1 MSLAL
6 AVLGGLHG
14 VGVGLKGAMIA
25 KTEGETAIEVEKE
38 KTEQKR
44 LDLIKEATEKENE
57 RRQKKEDEKKKY
69 EQKKIDEHNKIA
81 ASKEHLHTYNQ
92 SNYVDMLSQAGM
104 INQNSI
110 INFDVPYGQDPTGY
124 ALTGKRY
131 VLSAA
136 GDDVGRAENRFNT
149 DLNAVVTFGGKDGKR
164 VKQWELAYL
173 AHDKMKKKFGE
184 SPDPSQQK
192 MLDKAEQEYTA
203 VFRALSTQLSDIIA
217 RNRRIDAETMELSGG
232 RSISTG
238 AYNVL
243 IESEGIRNTLLK
255 SQIPISVIEDFILL
269 PALDTTRQNI
279 EAQGKQGYMLQ
290 FYEDT
295 LEASGEKVIPDDINN
310 DDINEAINNKQNKG
324 DSGIKANNSTADDL
338 DTAVAVSNST
348 GGNVQPKAAF
358 QSIQQ
363 FETLLEST
371 DQKSQMPLTVVNAS
385 TTSGI
390 IRFEVNPELSLNNP
404 AAIDNYQL
412 TLRSATGSGTLEK
425 EVGLQR
431 YLGIQK
437 VVARVIQR
445 QVLKETDPSSGL
457 ITSFGVN
464 DGVQYNETLKNLN
477 RVELSTKIAAVEAS
491 LDMSSELLGMTKEYI
506 RLGAMGEPVPFTSG
520 FAQKMLAVKRGAVQQ
535 MRQLGFRV
543 DDAGNYLAYED
554 GETDEALAIYMADK
568 AENAGFT
575 LAADGTLIAPTNPSD
590 LGAYREFLEIQ
601 FVYMLARS
609 LENPEGGGARL
620 SVADIENMR
629 QAFGSGKF
637 LNEPGIQLMAL
648 QSMTQRFALQYNHLK
663 ALENSVNPFQY
674 AAAMHL
680 HDNQKFKGFK
690 RNATSGDKRKAVKSI
705 IHEFMGTTPPGDD
718 DMIKPPGD
726 DSDIQN
732 PYEPTPSDDNDRG
745 YIPSYIN

>member
-44 LDLIKEATEKENE
+44 LDLIKEATEKAND
-57 RRQKKEDEKKKY
+57 RKQKLEDEKKKR
-69 EQKKIDEHNKIA
+69 EQKLIDEHEKIA
-81 ASKEHLHTYNQ
+81 TSKEHLHTYDQ

-110 INFDVPYGQDPTGY
+110 INFDVPYGQNPTGY

-131 VLSAA
+131 MLSAA

-149 DLNAVVTFGGKDGKR
+149 DLNAIVTYDGKR

-173 AHDKMKKKFGE
+173 AYDKMKKQFGK
-184 SPDPSQQK
+184 SPEPFQQNI
-192 MLDKAEQEYTA
+192 LNKAEIEYTA

-290 FYEDT
+290 FYENT

-338 DTAVAVSNST
+338 DTAAAVSNST
-348 GGNVQPKAAF
+348 GGNVKPKVAF
-358 QSIQQ
+358 QGIQE
-363 FETLLEST
+363 FETLLESI

-390 IRFEVNPELSLNNP
+390 IRFEVNPELSLSNP
-404 AAIDNYQL
+404 AAIEDYKL
-412 TLRSATGSGTLEK
+412 TLRSVTGSGTLEK
-425 EVGLQR
+425 EPGLQR
-431 YLGIQK
+431 YLGMQK

-445 QVLKETDPSSGL
+445 QVLKKTDPSSGL

-464 DGVQYNETLKNLN
+464 DGVEYNETLKNLN

-491 LDMSSELLGMTKEYI
+491 LDMSSELLGMTKDYI
-506 RLGAMGEPVPFTSG
+506 KAGATGEAVPFTSG

-543 DDAGNYLAYED
+543 DDAGNYLEYED
-554 GETDEALAIYMADK
+554 GQTDEALAIYMIDK

-620 SVADIENMR
+620 SVADIQNMR
-629 QAFGSGKF
+629 EAFGSGTF
-637 LNEPGIQLMAL
+637 LNDPGIQLMAL

-690 RNATSGDKRKAVKSI
+690 RNADSGYKRKAVKSI
-705 IHEFMGTTPPGDD
+705 IHEFMGTTPPEDD

-732 PYEPTPSDDNDRG
+732 PYEPTPSDDNDPG
-745 YIPSYIN
+745 YTPSYIG

>member
-25 KTEGETAIEVEKE
+25 KTEGETAVEVEKE
-38 KTEQKR
+38 KTKQKE
-44 LDLIKEATEKENE
+44 LELAAEAAKDFNE
-57 RRQKKEDEKKKY
+57 RMQKQADEQKKY

-81 ASKEHLHTYNQ
+81 TSKEHLYTYDQ
-92 SNYVDMLSQAGM
+92 SKYTDILLQAGM

-110 INFDVPYGQDPTGY
+110 INFDVPYGQDPIGY
-124 ALTGKRY
+124 AYTGKRY
-131 VLSAA
+131 MLSAA

-173 AHDKMKKKFGE
+173 AYDKMKKKFGK
-184 SPDPSQQK
+184 SPNPFQQK
-192 MLDKAEQEYTA
+192 MLDKAELEYTA

-217 RNRRIDAETMELSGG
+217 RNQRIDAETMELSGG

-238 AYNVL
+238 KYNVL
-243 IESEGIRNTLLK
+243 MESENIRDTLLE

-290 FYEDT
+290 FHEDT
-295 LEASGEKVIPDDINN
+295 LKASGEKVIPDDINN
-310 DDINEAINNKQNKG
+310 DDINEAINNKQSKG

-338 DTAVAVSNST
+338 DTAVTVSNST
-348 GGNVQPKAAF
+348 GGKVQPKAAF
-358 QSIQQ
+358 QSIQE

-371 DQKSQMPLTVVNAS
+371 DSKSQLPLTVVNAS

-390 IRFEVNPELSLNNP
+390 IRFNVNPELSLNNP
-404 AAIDNYQL
+404 DAIEDYRL
-412 TLRSATGSGTLEK
+412 TLRSVTGSGTLEK
-425 EVGLQR
+425 ETGLQR
-431 YLGIQK
+431 YLGMHK

-445 QVLKETDPSSGL
+445 QVLKRTDPSSGL

-477 RVELSTKIAAVEAS
+477 RVELSNKITTVEAS
-491 LDMSSELLGMTKEYI
+491 LDMASELLGMTKEYI
-506 RLGAMGEPVPFTSG
+506 RLGAEGETVPFTSG

-543 DDAGNYLAYED
+543 DDAGNYLEYED
-554 GETDEALAIYMADK
+554 GGTDEELALYMADK

-620 SVADIENMR
+620 SVTDIDNMR
-629 QAFGSGKF
+629 KAFGSGTY
-637 LNEPGIQLMAL
+637 LNDPGIQLMAL

-690 RNATSGDKRKAVKSI
+690 RNATRKNKVDAVVGI
-705 IHEFMGTTPPGDD
+705 IHEFMGTTPPKDD

-732 PYEPTPSDDNDRG
+732 PYEPTPSDDNDPG
-745 YIPSYIN
+745 YTPSYIG

>member
-25 KTEGETAIEVEKE
+25 KTEGETAVKVAEEETKQKE
-38 KTEQKR
+38 LE
-44 LDLIKEATEKENE
+44 LAAEATKEFNK
-57 RRQKKEDEKKKY
+57 RKQKLTDEENQRKQRKIED
-69 EQKKIDEHNKIA
+69 HNKIA
-81 ASKEHLHTYNQ
+81 ASKEHLHTYDQ
-92 SNYVDMLSQAGM
+92 SNYVDMLSLAGM
-104 INQNSI
+104 VNQNSI
-110 INFDVPYGQDPTGY
+110 INFDVPYGQDPMGY
-124 ALTGKRY
+124 AYTGKRFM
-131 VLSAA
+131 LSAA

-149 DLNAVVTFGGKDGKR
+149 DLNAVVTYDGKR

-173 AHDKMKKKFGE
+173 AHDKMKKQFGE
-184 SPDPSQQK
+184 NPEPFQQN
-192 MLDKAEQEYTA
+192 MLDKAEQEYQA

-217 RNRRIDAETMELSGG
+217 RNRRIDAETLEVSGG
-232 RSISTG
+232 RSLSTG
-238 AYNVL
+238 TYNVL
-243 IESEGIRNTLLK
+243 MESEGIRNTLAK
-255 SQIPISVIEDFILL
+255 SKIPTNVIEDFILL
-269 PALDTTRQNI
+269 PALDTNRKNI

-290 FYEDT
+290 FHKDT
-295 LEASGEKVIPDDINN
+295 LKASGEKIIPDDISS
-310 DDINEAINNKQNKG
+310 DDIDEAINNKQNKG
-324 DSGIKANNSTADDL
+324 DSGIDANNSTADDL
-338 DTAVAVSNST
+338 DTAAAVSDST
-348 GGNVQPKAAF
+348 GGNVKPKVAF
-358 QSIQQ
+358 QGIQE

-390 IRFEVNPELSLNNP
+390 IRFNVNPELSLSNP
-404 AAIDNYQL
+404 AAIENYQL
-412 TLRSATGSGTLEK
+412 TLRSVTGSGTLEK
-425 EVGLQR
+425 EPGLQR
-431 YLGIQK
+431 YLGMQK

-464 DGVQYNETLKNLN
+464 DGVQYNETLKNLD
-477 RVELSTKIAAVEAS
+477 RVELSKKITTVEAS
-491 LDMSSELLGMTKEYI
+491 LDMASELLGMTKEYI
-506 RLGAMGEPVPFTSG
+506 NAAAMGEAVPFTSG
-520 FAQKMLAVKRGAVQQ
+520 FAQKILAVKRGGVEQ

-543 DDAGNYLAYED
+543 DDAGNYLEYED
-554 GETDEALAIYMADK
+554 TETDEKLALYMADK
-568 AENAGFT
+568 AEQAGFT

-629 QAFGSGKF
+629 KAFGSGTY
-637 LNEPGIQLMAL
+637 LNDPGIQLMAL

-663 ALENSVNPFQY
+663 ALENSVDPFQY

-690 RNATSGDKRKAVKSI
+690 RNATNGEKVEAVVGI
-705 IHEFMGTTPPGDD
+705 IHEFMGTTPEGEGID
-718 DMIKPPGD
+718 KPLDD
-726 DSDIQN
+726 DSDIFN
-732 PYEPTPSDDNDRG
+732 PYDEPTPSDDNDPG
-745 YIPSYIN
+745 YIPNYIS